1 MFTLA
6 LNCWLDLLKEEDIKL
21 NRLAAVILLPNILVQ
36 RSPESSENSVVNYDI
51 YLMQLSVVRK
61 IITRK

>member
-1 MFTLA
+1 MLA

-21 NRLAAVILLPNILVQ
+21 NRLAAVILLPNLLVQ

-51 YLMQLSVVRK
+51 YLMQNSLLYVK
-61 IITRK
+61 